1 MIPTARAIKKSKIG
15 TTGGHQFVNRGKGMK
30 ERSDTTTP
38 KNVANSLLRTP
49 VTRCAMDEAALS
61 DRSLELIKLEKSLFD
76 SDANLSV
83 SSNHPFL
90 ISRTRDSTMAL
101 LVYCSLRPTVFRVCS
116 YLNLKAFP

>member
-61 DRSLELIKLEKSLFD
+61 DRSLELIKLEKSLC
-76 SDANLSV
+76 LIQTQTYESV
-83 SSNHPFL
+83 SSNHPEVGNNV
-90 ISRTRDSTMAL
+90 DQ
-101 LVYCSLRPTVFRVCS
+101 V
-116 YLNLKAFP
+116 